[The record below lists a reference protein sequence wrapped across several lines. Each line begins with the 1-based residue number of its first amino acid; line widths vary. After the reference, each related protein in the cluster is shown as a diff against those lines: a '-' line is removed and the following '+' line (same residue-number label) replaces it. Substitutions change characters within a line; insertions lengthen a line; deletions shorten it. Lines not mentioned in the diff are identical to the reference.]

1 MERVSISVAA
11 LRLPARRRD
20 ANCSVTS
27 GTGGASA
34 GYRDDASK
42 RARTQSGKET
52 LMSGKHPKTTKP
64 SDRDLDENPL
74 IGGSKGTTMAG
85 LSPDDLD
92 DLQGANTI
100 EGDLENDTTPQGG
113 IDKAASRSG
122 RPTSRK

>member
-1 MERVSISVAA
+1 
-11 LRLPARRRD
+11 
-20 ANCSVTS
+20 
-27 GTGGASA
+27 
-34 GYRDDASK
+34 
-42 RARTQSGKET
+42 
-52 LMSGKHPKTTKP
+52 MSGKHPKTTKP
-64 SDRDLDENPL
+64 GDRDLDENPL

-113 IDKAASRSG
+113 IDKAASRSR